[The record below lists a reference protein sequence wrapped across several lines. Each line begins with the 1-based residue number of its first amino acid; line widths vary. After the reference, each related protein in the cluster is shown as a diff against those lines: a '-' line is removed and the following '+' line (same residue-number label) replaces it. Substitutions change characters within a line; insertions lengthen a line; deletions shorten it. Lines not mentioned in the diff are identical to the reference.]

1 MVETMDDA
9 TKAAFKEAFSA
20 FDKDNDGVVNQNE
33 LGGILEGMGVK
44 STGAELK
51 ELLGLMDTSHDGKI
65 DFDEFLAVMAAKM
78 SAVKASEYVAIAYA
92 SFDDDNDG
100 LISPEDLQK
109 VFANV
114 DSLKGLNV
122 TNDEIAQIIEYFGK
136 GDKLTKEEF
145 TVWMDNP

>member
-1 MVETMDDA
+1 
-9 TKAAFKEAFSA
+9 
-20 FDKDNDGVVNQNE
+20 
-33 LGGILEGMGVK
+33 MGVK

-122 TNDEIAQIIEYFGK
+122 TDDEIAQIIEYFGK